1 MESSVKKILA
11 STIVVS
17 FLVSGFAGF
26 VFGIAGS
33 AVAGKYFPQIN
44 KAAGIISDIGKTDKN
59 VPANSPATAN
69 LASSTSVLTGSDQ
82 ALVIDAIKK
91 ADPAVVSIVIT
102 KDLPKVTRN
111 NPFGN
116 DSFFQQ
122 FFGQDYIMPQDNSSG
137 TQKQEVGRGSGF
149 IVSADGYIVTNKHVA
164 SDKNSEYT
172 VLMNDGKEYP
182 AKFLAADPVNDL
194 AIIKIEQNNLP
205 TVVLGDSND
214 LDVGQTAIAIGNSL
228 GEFRNT
234 ASLGIISGL
243 GRSITASGGGADAEQ
258 LSNIIQ
264 TDAAINPGNSGGPLL
279 DLAGN
284 VIGVNVAMAQGAQ
297 SIGFAIPI
305 NDAKKAIN
313 DVKTIGRIVSP
324 YIGVRYMLI
333 NDDIK
338 IKNNLSVDYGAL
350 ILRGDTAGD
359 LAVIPGSPADKAGIV
374 ENDIILEVN
383 GVKIDEKNPLANVV
397 SKYSVGDELTFKILS
412 KGAEKMVKIT
422 LEERES

>member
-1 MESSVKKILA
+1 MEISAKKILA
-11 STIVVS
+11 ITTVVS
-17 FLVSGFAGF
+17 FLVSSIAGF
-26 VFGIAGS
+26 IFGIVGFTA
-33 AVAGKYFPQIN
+33 AGKYFPQLN
-44 KAAGIISDIGKTDKN
+44 KAVSVAEKLEKSAVASPSTN
-59 VPANSPATAN
+59 ATLANSVPI
-69 LASSTSVLTGSDQ
+69 LTGSDES
-82 ALVIDAIKK
+82 LVISAIKK

-102 KDLPKVTRN
+102 KDLPKVQRY
-111 NPFGN
+111 NPFGS
-116 DSFFQQ
+116 DPFFQQ
-122 FFGQDYIMPQDNSSG
+122 FFGQDYNTPQDNSSG
-137 TQKQEVGRGSGF
+137 SRKQEVGKGSGF
-149 IVSADGYIVTNKHVA
+149 IVSNDGYIVTNKHVA
-164 SDKNSEYT
+164 GDKNSEYT

-194 AIIKIEQNNLP
+194 AIIKIDKNNLP
-205 TVVLGDSND
+205 SVVLGDSNG

-243 GRSITASGGGADAEQ
+243 GRSITASGGAVGSEQ
-258 LSNIIQ
+258 LRNIIQ

-324 YIGVRYMLI
+324 YIGVRYVLI
-333 NDDIK
+333 NDEIK

-350 ILRGDTAGD
+350 VLRGNTIGD
-359 LAVIPGSPADKAGIV
+359 LAVVPGSPADKAGIV
-374 ENDIILEVN
+374 ENDIILEIN
-383 GVKIDEKNPLANVV
+383 GAKIDDKNSLSSIIA
-397 SKYSVGDELTFKILS
+397 KYSVGDTLTIKLLHR
-412 KGAEKMVKIT
+412 GAEKKINLK
-422 LEERES
+422 LEERKS